1 MVPMLIFPTQEQV
14 RLYFAPGWPE
24 RVGKFLTM
32 LGGIILL
39 LNIPLPSK
47 EYQTGWTLIANRVG
61 IPASLEPPIAWD
73 PSLKVRRILLV
84 FVLLV
89 VSLFMIGA
97 IYRIYTNDPNR
108 WFNEAINLKD
118 TKQFE
123 EAREKFR
130 RVIRESSPVSGISAD
145 SVYYIAICYYLEQ
158 DNPAAITAFEELIA
172 QYPQGPRTPEAYY
185 HIGLCYF
192 RMGQEQQGIEQM
204 RFVVEYYPNS
214 IWAGYAK
221 ERLQEHGAFM

>member
-1 MVPMLIFPTQEQV
+1 V
-14 RLYFAPGWPE
+14 
-24 RVGKFLTM
+24 

-47 EYQTGWTLIANRVG
+47 KQQTTWRLIAKRFG
-61 IPASLEPPIAWD
+61 IPASLEPTIPWN

-84 FVLLV
+84 FALLMIF
-89 VSLFMIGA
+89 SLMSGG

-118 TKQFE
+118 AKHFE
-123 EAREKFR
+123 EARRKFR
-130 RVIRESSPVSGISAD
+130 QVIRESSPVSGISAD
-145 SVYYIAICYYLEQ
+145 SAYYVAICYYLEQ
-158 DNPAAITAFEELIA
+158 DNPAAIAAFEDLIA

-185 HIGLCYF
+185 HIGLCRF
-192 RMGQEQQGIEQM
+192 SLGQEQQGIDQM
-204 RFVVEYYPNS
+204 RFVGEHYPNS

-221 ERLQEHGAFM
+221 ERLKEHGVFK